1 MQKTLTVG
9 WTSTLDRR
17 KRTLRSEEKGLQVVM
32 FKVIKKKEKKEQNGV
47 NQMSELMRKFE
58 CDVQCAE

>member
-1 MQKTLTVG
+1 M
-9 WTSTLDRR
+9 
-17 KRTLRSEEKGLQVVM
+17 M
-32 FKVIKKKEKKEQNGV
+32 FKSDQKEKKEKNGV

>member
-1 MQKTLTVG
+1 M
-9 WTSTLDRR
+9 DRR

-32 FKVIKKKEKKEQNGV
+32 FKSDQKEKKKEKNGV